1 MPGRIVLQ
9 KTGAE
14 KEHNCHSDVNVQRNI
29 VDCLVDTGS
38 TISIISTH
46 LVKKYNLQT
55 TRTEKGILANQTKG
69 PLTLRGKCSLSLKIG
84 NIINRGGIRTYLFVN
99 LVVL

>member
-55 TRTEKGILANQTKG
+55 TRAE
-69 PLTLRGKCSLSLKIG
+69 RES
-84 NIINRGGIRTYLFVN
+84 
-99 LVVL
+99 